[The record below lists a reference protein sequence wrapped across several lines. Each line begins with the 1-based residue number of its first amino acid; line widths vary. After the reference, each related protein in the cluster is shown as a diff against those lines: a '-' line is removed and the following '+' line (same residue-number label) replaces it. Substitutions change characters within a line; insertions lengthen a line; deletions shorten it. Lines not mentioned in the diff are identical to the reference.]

1 MSETQD
7 SRVGLGHR
15 LKGIG
20 GRIGHMRD
28 THIEQS
34 TSDCAAPADA
44 PAGGLKRGLA
54 EPHRLEGLSDAAFSI
69 IITLL
74 VLEKHHPDAA
84 PGRLG
89 EELLEEWSSYI
100 AYAVAFIYV
109 GVIWLNH
116 HYLFERLRRV
126 DLTLNWINLG
136 IIGTA
141 ALIPFP
147 TGVLA
152 GAFRTGDIADQKAAV
167 VLYALIAGLMSAAW
181 LPVFPHLC
189 RHPDLLRPNL
199 PSTTFASQV
208 LRPMIGIMLYIAA
221 TALGCFVQP
230 LLALGIFIVIVGY
243 YAWTSQGIH
252 AGR

>member
-1 MSETQD
+1 MSDPEENKSNIGRRSGARSHHVRDVRLDQSSSDAAALTGE
-7 SRVGLGHR
+7 VGE
-15 LKGIG
+15 
-20 GRIGHMRD
+20 D
-28 THIEQS
+28 
-34 TSDCAAPADA
+34 P
-44 PAGGLKRGLA
+44 KRGLA
-54 EPHRLEGLSDAAFSI
+54 ETHRVEGLSDAAFSI

-74 VLEKHHPDAA
+74 VLEIHRPDAA
-84 PGRLG
+84 PGSLSG
-89 EELLEEWSSYI
+89 ELLKEWSSYV

-152 GAFRTGDIADQKAAV
+152 GAFRNGDVSDQKAAV

-189 RHPDLLRPNL
+189 RYPDLLRPHL
-199 PSTTFASQV
+199 PPTTFASEV
-208 LRPMIGIMLYIAA
+208 LRPTVGIILYAA
-221 TALGCFVQP
+221 AVGLGWFVHP
-230 LLALGIFIVIVGY
+230 VLAVGIFIFVVGY

-252 AGR
+252 VGS

>member
-1 MSETQD
+1 MS
-7 SRVGLGHR
+7 LG
-15 LKGIG
+15 KI
-20 GRIGHMRD
+20 
-28 THIEQS
+28 S
-34 TSDCAAPADA
+34 
-44 PAGGLKRGLA
+44 KRGLV
-54 EPHRLEGLSDAAFSI
+54 ETHRVEGLSDAAFSI
-69 IITLL
+69 VITLL
-74 VLEKHHPDAA
+74 VLEIHRPDAA
-84 PGRLG
+84 PGHLG
-89 EELLEEWSSYI
+89 DELLKEWSSYI

-152 GAFRTGDIADQKAAV
+152 GAFRDGDISDQKAAV

-189 RHPDLLRPNL
+189 RHPDLLRPRL
-199 PSTTFASQV
+199 SSTTFASEV
-208 LRPMIGIMLYIAA
+208 LRPAVGIILYTAA
-221 TALGCFVQP
+221 AGLGWFVHP
-230 LLALGIFIVIVGY
+230 VLAVGIFIFVVGY